1 MNTLPKLDTPTYTTV
16 LPSTGESIEY
26 RPFLVKEEKILMIAQ
41 ESNDNAAMIKALKNI
56 IRSCTEGQVD
66 PSKCTVYDIEF
77 LFLQF
82 RAKSVGETAPIRLK
96 CEECGE
102 FTEVEIDL
110 SEVEVQYP
118 ENKPEN
124 NIKLTDKVG
133 IKLKEVSVDEVETL
147 SGETNSKNFNKA
159 IAAVIDVI
167 YDDDNV
173 YNVKETSAKEV
184 SEFID
189 TLNHHHLEKIQNF
202 IENQPMLKHIVKFK
216 CEKCGHENEVELV
229 GLQSFFT

>member
-56 IRSCTEGQVD
+56 IKSCTEGQVD
-66 PSKCTVYDIEF
+66 PSKCTVYDIEY

-102 FTEVEIDL
+102 YTEVEIDL

-118 ENKPEN
+118 KKKTVN

-147 SGETNSKNFNKA
+147 SGLSDSKGFNKA

-167 YDDDNV
+167 YDEDNV
-173 YNVKETSAKEV
+173 YNVKDTNPKEV
-184 SEFID
+184 YEFID
-189 TLNHHHLEKIQNF
+189 NLSHSHLEKIQDF
-202 IENQPMLKHIVKFK
+202 IENQPMLKHTVKFK